1 MDRREVDTH
10 ARRRWHVEPMA
21 SFTPPLHAPLDSAS
35 ANPMG
40 DGAIDHIRLER
51 LWHRYSQDA
60 EAGWVLR
67 DINLSVRHGELIGL
81 LGPSGCGKTTLLRL
95 IAGFERPRHGRVLL
109 DGREVAGPGGW
120 LPPER
125 RGVGMVFQ
133 DHALFPHLTAWRN
146 ACFGIGR
153 GQDRDRARWLL
164 ELLGLGG
171 LEQRFPHQL
180 SGGQRQRLALVR
192 ALAPQPLLLLLDEPF
207 SNLDVEV
214 RQRLR
219 AELPLVLARCGCTG
233 LLVTHDPQEA
243 LAICDRVAVLES
255 GRLHQCASP
264 QQLVEEPASAFV
276 GRFVLQAN
284 LLPAR
289 WHGSRVVTEL
299 GLLAPVPAAGDWAPM
314 EAQNRDFSSSA
325 EAQAALAREDLAVLV
340 DADALQLIPDPTA
353 EDWVFS
359 REFHGD
365 VWWLQ
370 VQRGGQ
376 RLRLRL
382 GLHQGQPVERGA
394 RCRLVLRPGARGRLF
409 PAGLPLRALG
419 PLSPEGA
426 AISEP

>member
-1 MDRREVDTH
+1 
-10 ARRRWHVEPMA
+10 MA
-21 SFTPPLHAPLDSAS
+21 SFTPPLHAPLESAAS
-35 ANPMG
+35 SQPR
-40 DGAIDHIRLER
+40 DGAIEHIRLER
-51 LWHRYSQDA
+51 LWHRYSQDVD
-60 EAGWVLR
+60 AGWILR
-67 DINLSVRHGELIGL
+67 EINLTVRHGELIGL

-95 IAGFERPRHGRVLL
+95 IAGFERPQRGRVLL
-109 DGREVAGPGGW
+109 DGQEVAGPGAW

-133 DHALFPHLTAWRN
+133 DHALFPHINAWRN

-164 ELLGLGG
+164 ELLGLAG
-171 LEQRFPHQL
+171 LERRFPHQL

-192 ALAPQPLLLLLDEPF
+192 ALAPQPALLLLDEPF

-255 GRLHQCASP
+255 GRLHQCATP
-264 QQLVEEPASAFV
+264 RQLVEEPASAFV

-284 LLPAR
+284 LLPAH
-289 WHGSRVVTEL
+289 WQGSWVATPF
-299 GLLAPVPAAGDWAPM
+299 GLLAPLPVAADSAPVDGLS
-314 EAQNRDFSSSA
+314 RDVSA
-325 EAQAALAREDLAVLV
+325 GAAALAMDGREDLSVLV

-365 VWWLQ
+365 AWWLQ

-376 RLRLRL
+376 RLRLRMAL
-382 GLHQGQPVERGA
+382 RQGQAVERGA
-394 RCRLVLRPGARGRLF
+394 RCRLVLRPGAPGRLF

-419 PLSPEGA
+419 PESLAVA
-426 AISEP
+426 AAQLP

>member
-1 MDRREVDTH
+1 
-10 ARRRWHVEPMA
+10 MA
-21 SFTPPLHAPLDSAS
+21 SFTPPLHAPLESAAS
-35 ANPMG
+35 SQPR
-40 DGAIDHIRLER
+40 DGAIEHIRLER
-51 LWHRYSQDA
+51 LWHRYSQDVD
-60 EAGWVLR
+60 AGWILR
-67 DINLSVRHGELIGL
+67 EINLTVRHGELIGL

-95 IAGFERPRHGRVLL
+95 IAGFERPQRGRVLL
-109 DGREVAGPGGW
+109 DGQEVAGPGAW

-133 DHALFPHLTAWRN
+133 DHALFPHINAWRN

-164 ELLGLGG
+164 ELLGLAG
-171 LEQRFPHQL
+171 LERRFPHQL

-192 ALAPQPLLLLLDEPF
+192 ALAPQPALLLLDEPF

-255 GRLHQCASP
+255 GRLHQCATP
-264 QQLVEEPASAFV
+264 RQLVEEPASAFV

-284 LLPAR
+284 LLPAH
-289 WHGSRVVTEL
+289 WQGSWVATPF
-299 GLLAPVPAAGDWAPM
+299 GLLAPLPVAADSAPVDGLSRDVSAGAAAPAMDG
-314 EAQNRDFSSSA
+314 
-325 EAQAALAREDLAVLV
+325 REDLSVLV

-365 VWWLQ
+365 AWWLQ

-376 RLRLRL
+376 RLRLRMAL
-382 GLHQGQPVERGA
+382 RQGQAVERGA
-394 RCRLVLRPGARGRLF
+394 RCRLVLRPGAPGRLF

-419 PLSPEGA
+419 PESLAGA
-426 AISEP
+426 AAQLP

>member
-1 MDRREVDTH
+1 
-10 ARRRWHVEPMA
+10 MA
-21 SFTPPLHAPLDSAS
+21 FSTPPAHAPVQAAEAS
-35 ANPMG
+35 HLLSR
-40 DGAIDHIRLER
+40 DGEVEHVRLEG
-51 LWHRYSQDA
+51 LWHRYSPATQGA
-60 EAGWVLR
+60 WILR
-67 DINLSVRHGELIGL
+67 AINVSVRHGELIGL

-95 IAGFERPRHGRVLL
+95 IAGFERPRRGRVLL

-133 DHALFPHLTAWRN
+133 DHALFPHLNAWRN
-146 ACFGIGR
+146 ACFGLGR
-153 GQDRDRARWLL
+153 GQDRDRVRWLL
-164 ELLGLGG
+164 DLLGLTG

-192 ALAPQPLLLLLDEPF
+192 ALAPQPSLLLLDEPF
-207 SNLDVEV
+207 SNLDVDV

-219 AELPLVLARCGCTG
+219 GELPLVLARCGCTG

-255 GRLHQCASP
+255 GLLHQCADP
-264 QQLVEEPASAFV
+264 RQLVEEPASAFV

-289 WHGSRVVTEL
+289 MQGALVATDL
-299 GLLAPVPAAGDWAPM
+299 GLLVPLTAGNTRATAAEPRLDSVPG
-314 EAQNRDFSSSA
+314 EAR
-325 EAQAALAREDLAVLV
+325 QAASSEALSVLV
-340 DADALQLIPDPTA
+340 EADALQLIADPTA

-365 VWWLQ
+365 AWRLQ

-376 RLRLRL
+376 RLSLRL
-382 GLHQGQPVERGA
+382 PLHQGSAVERGE
-394 RCRLVLRPGARGRLF
+394 RCRLALRPGARGRLF
-409 PAGLPLRALG
+409 PAGLPLRVLG
-419 PLSPEGA
+419 PDSEGWGGA
-426 AISEP
+426 AQP

>member
-1 MDRREVDTH
+1 
-10 ARRRWHVEPMA
+10 MA
-21 SFTPPLHAPLDSAS
+21 SFTPHLHVPLESAPAS
-35 ANPMG
+35 QLEA
-40 DGAIDHIRLER
+40 GASEHIRLER
-51 LWHRYSQDA
+51 LWHRYSQNA
-60 EAGWVLR
+60 EADWILR
-67 DINLSVRHGELIGL
+67 EINLVVRHGELIGL

-95 IAGFERPRHGRVLL
+95 IAGFERPRLGRVLL
-109 DGREVAGPGGW
+109 EGQEVAGPSRW

-133 DHALFPHLTAWRN
+133 DHALFPHLNAWRN

-192 ALAPQPLLLLLDEPF
+192 ALAPQPSLLLLDEPF

-255 GRLHQCASP
+255 GQLHQCAAP
-264 QQLVEEPASAFV
+264 RQLVEEPASAFV
-276 GRFVLQAN
+276 GRFVLQSN
-284 LLPAR
+284 LLPAH
-289 WHGSRVVTEL
+289 WQDSRVVTPF
-299 GLLAPVPAAGDWAPM
+299 GLLVPLPRDGDGVPA
-314 EAQNRDFSSSA
+314 EALNRDGNNAGEASA
-325 EAQAALAREDLAVLV
+325 LDVQGDLSVLV
-340 DADALQLIPDPTA
+340 DAEALQLIPDPSA

-359 REFHGD
+359 REFQGD
-365 VWWLQ
+365 GWWLQ

-376 RLRLRL
+376 RFRLRM
-382 GLHQGQPVERGA
+382 GLHQGQTVERGA

-419 PLSPEGA
+419 TE
-426 AISEP
+426 

>member
-1 MDRREVDTH
+1 
-10 ARRRWHVEPMA
+10 MA
-21 SFTPPLHAPLDSAS
+21 SFTPPLHAPLESAAS
-35 ANPMG
+35 SQPR
-40 DGAIDHIRLER
+40 DGAIEHIRLER
-51 LWHRYSQDA
+51 LWHRYSQDVD
-60 EAGWVLR
+60 AGWILR
-67 DINLSVRHGELIGL
+67 EINLTVRHGELIGL

-95 IAGFERPRHGRVLL
+95 IAGFERPQRGRVLL
-109 DGREVAGPGGW
+109 DGQEVAGPGAW

-133 DHALFPHLTAWRN
+133 DHALFPHINAWRN

-164 ELLGLGG
+164 ELLGLAG
-171 LEQRFPHQL
+171 LERRFPHQL

-192 ALAPQPLLLLLDEPF
+192 ALAPQPALLLLDEPF

-255 GRLHQCASP
+255 GRLHQCAAP
-264 QQLVEEPASAFV
+264 RQLVEEPASAFV

-284 LLPAR
+284 LLPAH
-289 WHGSRVVTEL
+289 WQGSWVATPF
-299 GLLAPVPAAGDWAPM
+299 GLLAPLPVAADSAPVDGLS
-314 EAQNRDFSSSA
+314 RDVSA
-325 EAQAALAREDLAVLV
+325 GAAALAMDGREDLSVLV

-365 VWWLQ
+365 AWWLQ

-376 RLRLRL
+376 RLRLRMAL
-382 GLHQGQPVERGA
+382 RQGQAVERGA

-419 PLSPEGA
+419 PESLAGA
-426 AISEP
+426 AAQQP